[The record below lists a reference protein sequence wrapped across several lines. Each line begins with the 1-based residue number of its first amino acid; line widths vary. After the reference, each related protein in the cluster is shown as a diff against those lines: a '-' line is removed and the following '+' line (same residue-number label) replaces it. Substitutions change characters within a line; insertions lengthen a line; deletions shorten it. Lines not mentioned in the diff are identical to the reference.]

1 MLQSGIAMEC
11 STLERE
17 KSCPQL
23 IHDGKQERKR
33 SMELMLYKTDQSDM
47 PAHKIIRVII
57 RQLVSTIH
65 SKMSLRDVPA
75 EAWSHFRPINRC
87 ADNEARGDVGPS

>member
-1 MLQSGIAMEC
+1 MLQSGVAMEC

-23 IHDGKQERKR
+23 IHACKQEEHGTRHGFIKQTKVTCQHAR
-33 SMELMLYKTDQSDM
+33 LLG
-47 PAHKIIRVII
+47 VII
-57 RQLVSTIH
+57 RQFVSTIH

-75 EAWSHFRPINRC
+75 EAWSHFRPIDRY
-87 ADNEARGDVGPS
+87 AANEAKGDFGPS